1 MAGRAFYR
9 QSFRALVLPALPRFK
24 SQQSEVHESQ
34 YGSDR
39 HSDGRVVLAITGMK
53 AEARIA
59 AGAAVSVIASG
70 GNRTILETALDN
82 VFEANIGAVLSF
94 GIAGGL
100 APGLPAG
107 TALVA
112 RKIVSD
118 DGEYECDR
126 AWSQRLATALGGAPI
141 VDMAGIDEA
150 VATPAD
156 KRALHIATRAA
167 AADMESHIAA
177 RFAAERN
184 LPFAAFRV
192 VADPAERHV
201 PPAALAGIGKTGRV
215 TVGPVLRS
223 LARAPGQFPHLVKT
237 ALDANAAFMTLFRS
251 RQMAAGGG
259 FGFFDF
265 SELVLDMPR
274 EDVIGG
280 SLPV

>member
-1 MAGRAFYR
+1 
-9 QSFRALVLPALPRFK
+9 
-24 SQQSEVHESQ
+24 
-34 YGSDR
+34 
-39 HSDGRVVLAITGMK
+39 MK

-70 GNRTILETALDN
+70 GNRSVLENALDN

-112 RKIVSD
+112 RKIVSE

-141 VDMAGIDEA
+141 VDMAGIDDA

-167 AADMESHIAA
+167 AADMELHIAA
-177 RFAAERN
+177 RFRGRTQSAVRGVSASSQI
-184 LPFAAFRV
+184 
-192 VADPAERHV
+192 
-201 PPAALAGIGKTGRV
+201 PPSGMCRRRRLRALARRAALPSGRCCAHWRGHRV
-215 TVGPVLRS
+215 
-223 LARAPGQFPHLVKT
+223 
-237 ALDANAAFMTLFRS
+237 NS
-251 RQMAAGGG
+251 R
-259 FGFFDF
+259 
-265 SELVLDMPR
+265 
-274 EDVIGG
+274 IW
-280 SLPV
+280 

>member
-1 MAGRAFYR
+1 
-9 QSFRALVLPALPRFK
+9 
-24 SQQSEVHESQ
+24 
-34 YGSDR
+34 GSGR

-70 GNRTILETALDN
+70 GNRSILETALDN

-126 AWSQRLATALGGAPI
+126 AWSQRLAAALGGAPI

>member
-1 MAGRAFYR
+1 MFYLR
-9 QSFRALVLPALPRFK
+9 CLVSSLSNLKRMNRNMVPADIQTVAWFLLSP
-24 SQQSEVHESQ
+24 
-34 YGSDR
+34 
-39 HSDGRVVLAITGMK
+39 GMK

-70 GNRTILETALDN
+70 GNRSILETALDN

-223 LARAPGQFPHLVKT
+223 LARAPGQFPHLVENGARCERRVHDLIPQPT
-237 ALDANAAFMTLFRS
+237 DGCWWRFR
-251 RQMAAGGG
+251 
-259 FGFFDF
+259 
-265 SELVLDMPR
+265 LL
-274 EDVIGG
+274 
-280 SLPV
+280 